1 MTLDDLERAWRHERS
16 PEAGAAYVAALTTR
30 LNESPRDA
38 SLRLRL
44 GVTLYALDEVDRA
57 IPELQKAKGDATTAA
72 EAGYYLAYCF
82 VKKKLAKLAVKEL
95 EQVLA
100 RAPRPLEGV
109 ARDAAYLA
117 GRICEMAGKK
127 EQAIE
132 HYRLIADRPFD
143 PPRGDLGGALA
154 ALRPTDPPRRP
165 PDTPSAGASLEVSS

>member
-1 MTLDDLERAWRHERS
+1 MTLDDLERAWRHDRS

-44 GVTLYALDEVDRA
+44 GVTLYELDDVDRA
-57 IPELQKAKGDATTAA
+57 IPELQKARGDATTAA

-117 GRICEMAGKK
+117 GRIWEMAGKK

-132 HYRLIADRPFD
+132 HYRLIADFD
-143 PPRGDLGGALA
+143 PPGGDLGGALA

-165 PDTPSAGASLEVSS
+165 PDTPSTGASFEVSS